1 MNSWIWVIFP
11 DLVKFIERV
20 IECCPAMQVGFF
32 LGCRIRER
40 EFHWT
45 NSPSDTWG
53 RRAEGVKDHLAC
65 NTNCFYLPIL
75 HCIVQISARSHHTK
89 KKHTTRVD
97 GLWFIILKFFSSEL
111 WGHFILYFPNLCEKI
126 EEKEEYWFHNKEN
139 INKVILVDIWCS
151 INAGYMFWVNYPGTF
166 ICLLLLWKVP

>member
-45 NSPSDTWG
+45 NSTSDTWG

-97 GLWFIILKFFSSEL
+97 GLWFIILKLFHQSSE
-111 WGHFILYFPNLCEKI
+111 
-126 EEKEEYWFHNKEN
+126 
-139 INKVILVDIWCS
+139 VILFYIFPICVKKLKKKRNID
-151 INAGYMFWVNYPGTF
+151 F
-166 ICLLLLWKVP
+166 ITKKT

>member
-32 LGCRIRER
+32 LGCRIREK

-65 NTNCFYLPIL
+65 NTNCFYLPFL

-89 KKHTTRVD
+89 KKKKHTTRVD
-97 GLWFIILKFFSSEL
+97 GLWFIILRLFHQRSFYFIFSQFVWKNWRLRGILISQQRKDKQ
-111 WGHFILYFPNLCEKI
+111 GHTGWYLMFNKCRLYVLSKLSW
-126 EEKEEYWFHNKEN
+126 YFHF
-139 INKVILVDIWCS
+139 S
-151 INAGYMFWVNYPGTF
+151 TP
-166 ICLLLLWKVP
+166 WKVP